1 MFEELKFR
9 VNYYLMDIEMWW
21 DDIWM
26 SNKEKNEIKESL
38 RKRRESGGCSMWR
51 EYLKGHPEAA
61 KHNWE
66 KNFIK
71 HTKHD
76 RSNS

>member
-26 SNKEKNEIKESL
+26 SKKEKNEIKE
-38 RKRRESGGCSMWR
+38 K
-51 EYLKGHPEAA
+51 
-61 KHNWE
+61 
-66 KNFIK
+66 IK
-71 HTKHD
+71 FT
-76 RSNS
+76 